1 MTYSTI
7 HSEEVREDIDW
18 SEDTIEVHSKVD
30 LDANKPKREL
40 NKWIWILCCA
50 KPEAGASTAASED
63 GSNEHSY
70 NIEKEIAPEELARI
84 HAQSA
89 KDDPKWEWAVNLGAI
104 LIIFIASFLWGYFA

>member
-1 MTYSTI
+1 M
-7 HSEEVREDIDW
+7 
-18 SEDTIEVHSKVD
+18 EVHSKVD
-30 LDANKPKREL
+30 LEVNKPKSQL

-50 KPEAGASTAASED
+50 KPEGASTAASENGNGGND
-63 GSNEHSY
+63 HSY

-89 KDDPKWEWAVNLGAI
+89 KDDPKWNWAVNLGAV